1 MFVGKVKKKKED
13 LEIMSLRS
21 ITGDSPYI
29 YTMKVVCKV
38 SLLIAPVLRI
48 MRINGKQE
56 IVMELQFLLVII
68 KISRKIP
75 EPEIQ
80 NKGECQKL
88 HTRGV
93 S

>member
-1 MFVGKVKKKKED
+1 MFVGKVKKKED

-38 SLLIAPVLRI
+38 SLLIAHVLRI
-48 MRINGKQE
+48 MRINGKPE